1 MGDWRRL
8 FALLGTDLRRGEGMA
23 AGLLFAYS
31 VLLFSSFYAAKAV
44 RQSMFIDSLGA
55 ARLPWVYL
63 LVAATAFPTM
73 LFYGRIVERL
83 RQHQL
88 IALWT
93 AVIAA
98 SLVAFYGLLPFAW
111 RWLPA
116 VFYLWITIMF
126 TVTVS
131 QLWSF
136 ANHIFDPRQAK
147 RLFGFIASGGA
158 LGGLAGGQVARLAA
172 DAADTRSALLVIAA
186 MMAAIAGLVY
196 LIAALCPVG
205 GQRVGGPRGSDLA
218 EARGAVGVMRSS
230 TYLQLIAAIMVLTVM
245 VAQVVDLQFNWVVE
259 ASTAGLE
266 QRTAVYGNFY
276 SLVGLGAF
284 VFHVLL
290 TARIQRR
297 LGVTFSMRVLP
308 VSLAVGTIGLILAA
322 GLAPVALVAI
332 AWGLKI
338 GDGGLRHSLDQ
349 VTRELLFL
357 PVPSAARLKAKA
369 FIDVFV
375 QRFAKGV
382 AALALLT
389 VTFGWISPIQAGW
402 LSLALI
408 LLWLAATEGARRHHL
423 RSYRE
428 GLREGI
434 LDSAAGLDFSQGTTV
449 EVLVQ
454 SLGSPDP
461 RQVLH
466 SLDLL
471 RAHGRGQL
479 VPPVLLYHDD
489 AEVRRHTLEILAEE
503 GRRDAVPLIE
513 RHLGDVDTEVR
524 AQAVFALAALLGE
537 EAWEIMLPRLRNPD
551 PRVRAAAVACLIDH
565 EDAAVSSQA
574 ASVLSEMLR
583 DADCRVRAEAAR
595 AVGAMPEPTCQ
606 AELVQLLYDSD
617 SSVAR
622 EAILAVGRRARSSD
636 GLAVLYAPILIA
648 LMRDRRLKHDCRE
661 ALVASGEAVIPA
673 LVHFMNDPDEQVW
686 VRRAAPKTIA
696 GIGGAAAANAL
707 VDNLGATDTFLRGK
721 VIEAL
726 CALRAAGVDLGF
738 GVKKIRRQ
746 IRQEAQEY
754 LQHLA
759 QLSAVGTE
767 EQMRLES
774 IGLLWK
780 VPGPR
785 PTLLEQLLADR
796 MADRVKHLLALLE
809 LIHLPRDIRAAR
821 RGLLSGRSAARSLA
835 LEYLD
840 NKLTGE
846 VRRHLFAVIED
857 IPSSEKLHR
866 AERLFAITVQ
876 PQQETLQELAASDGD
891 GDPDRPAL
899 AAAALHAIY
908 AKRILALYPLVGR
921 VRDETADEFV
931 RETAD
936 WVLERVEED
945 RRAAVPP
952 GADPGAR

>member
-1 MGDWRRL
+1 MSGWRRV
-8 FALLGTDLRRGEGMA
+8 FARLGVDLRRGEDMA

-31 VLLFSSFYAAKAV
+31 VLLFASFYAAKAV

-88 IALWT
+88 IALWA

-98 SLVAFYGLLPFAW
+98 SLVAFYGLWPLAW

-116 VFYLWITIMF
+116 AFYLWITIMF

-147 RLFGFIASGGA
+147 RLFGFVASGGA

-172 DAADTRSALLVIAA
+172 DAADTRFALLVIAG
-186 MMAAIAGLVY
+186 MMVTIAGLVY

-205 GQRVGGPRGSDLA
+205 GERVAGARASALE
-218 EARGAVGVMRSS
+218 EARGAGEIMRRS
-230 TYLQLIAAIMVLTVM
+230 TYLQLIAAIMLLTVM

-284 VFHVLL
+284 VFHLLL
-290 TARIQRR
+290 TGRIQRR

-308 VSLAVGTIGLILAA
+308 VTLAVGTIGLLIAA
-322 GLAPVALVAI
+322 GLGLAPAAMVVI

-357 PVPSAARLKAKA
+357 PVPSAARLKGKA

-375 QRFAKGV
+375 QRSAKGV
-382 AALALLT
+382 AALTLLT
-389 VTFGWISPIQAGW
+389 VTFGWISPIQASW
-402 LSLALI
+402 LTLALI
-408 LLWLAATEGARRHHL
+408 ILWLAATEGARRLYL

-428 GLREGI
+428 GLPEGI
-434 LDSAAGLDFSQGTTV
+434 LDSAAGLDFSQATTI

-466 SLDLL
+466 SLELL
-471 RAHGRGQL
+471 RAHGRGRL
-479 VPPVLLYHDD
+479 VPPVLLNHDD
-489 AEVRRHTLEILAEE
+489 AEVRHHTLEILAAE

-513 RHLGDVDTEVR
+513 RRLGDVDTEVR

-551 PRVRAAAVACLIDH
+551 PRVRAAAVACLTDH
-565 EDAAVSSQA
+565 RDPSVSSQA
-574 ASVLSEMLR
+574 ATVLSEMLR
-583 DADCRVRAEAAR
+583 DAECEVRAEAAK
-595 AVGAMPEPTCQ
+595 AVGAMPEPACQ

-617 SSVAR
+617 SAVAR
-622 EAILAVGRRARSSD
+622 EAILAVGRRARSCA
-636 GLAVLYAPILIA
+636 GLPVLYAPILIA

-673 LVHFMNDPDEQVW
+673 LVHFMKDPDEQIW

-707 VDNLGATDTFLRGK
+707 LDNLGATDSFLRGK

-726 CALRAAGVDLGF
+726 CGLRSAGVEVGS
-738 GVKKIRRQ
+738 GNRRIQRQ
-746 IRQEAQEY
+746 IGQEAREY

-767 EQMRLES
+767 EQMRFES
-774 IGLLWK
+774 IGLLWR

-809 LIHLPRDIRAAR
+809 LIHAPRDIRAAR
-821 RGLLSGRSAARSLA
+821 RGLLSGRAAARNLA

-840 NKLTGE
+840 NKLAGE
-846 VRRHLFAVIED
+846 VRRH
-857 IPSSEKLHR
+857 EKLHR
-866 AERLFAITVQ
+866 AERLFGITVQ
-876 PQQETLQELAASDGD
+876 PQQETLQELALNGD
-891 GDPDRPAL
+891 AGDPDRPVL
-899 AAAALHAIY
+899 AAAVLHAIY
-908 AKRILALYPLVGR
+908 AKRILALYPLVNR
-921 VRDETADEFV
+921 VQDETSDELV
-931 RETAD
+931 RETAS
-936 WVLERVEED
+936 WVLERVEE
-945 RRAAVPP
+945 AVPP
-952 GADPGAR
+952 GADP